1 MYLHGVSVSIIL
13 LSNMKAMLAIEF
25 YVFLL
30 RAYFFLFAILI
41 GFLIYSDHHCLL
53 IGIIYTYCD
62 H

>member
-1 MYLHGVSVSIIL
+1 
-13 LSNMKAMLAIEF
+13 MLAIEF

-30 RAYFFLFAILI
+30 RAYLFLFAILI

-62 H
+62 Y

>member
-1 MYLHGVSVSIIL
+1 MCQFPSFCFHI
-13 LSNMKAMLAIEF
+13 MLAIEF
-25 YVFLL
+25 YVILL

-62 H
+62 YCFVRP